1 MSVFIDSL
9 MSLHHL
15 SCCTVHTSLFDTAM
29 PKHDMSDHIYDNT
42 RWMKN
47 NSRGSKYLILF
58 LLVVVVLNLG

>member
-1 MSVFIDSL
+1 
-9 MSLHHL
+9 
-15 SCCTVHTSLFDTAM
+15 M

-58 LLVVVVLNLG
+58 LRVVVVLNLG